1 MTAGAAVASRLDA
14 DLDGDVADRMGEGA
28 RGCLLG
34 LLALAI
40 AAAVVWSVW
49 NFTL

>member
-1 MTAGAAVASRLDA
+1 MSRSLDA
-14 DLDGDVADRMGEGA
+14 DVDGYVADRMGEGA

-40 AAAVVWSVW
+40 AAAIVWTVW
-49 NFTL
+49 NYTL